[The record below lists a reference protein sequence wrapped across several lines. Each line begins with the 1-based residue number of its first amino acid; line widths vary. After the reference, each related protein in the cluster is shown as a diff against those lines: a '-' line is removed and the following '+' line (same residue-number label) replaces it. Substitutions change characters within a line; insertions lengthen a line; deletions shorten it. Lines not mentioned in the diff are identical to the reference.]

1 MYCMNCGKKIN
12 NGVKFCRSCG
22 STVHQTAPV
31 QPLCADKAKPVKA
44 KKKHPV
50 LVFMLIVLL
59 VLGGINF
66 VNTYRKVKENKR
78 PSLKTYD
85 YESFSIELPEDMEKG
100 RNFNELGNGTVYFNQ
115 FVHKNEKSLSA
126 EEYAEEVYKKMIN
139 ERSCSDVTLKGSTIK
154 CCRKDIAG
162 IKYYEINELYVTDD
176 EVILLVV
183 GGNKSDESYFEELLD
198 TVKIK

>member
-12 NGVKFCRSCG
+12 DGAKFCRSCG
-22 STVHQTAPV
+22 SPVHQTAPV
-31 QPLCADKAKPVKA
+31 QPLCADKAKPA
-44 KKKHPV
+44 REKKKHPV
-50 LVFMLIVLL
+50 LFLFIIIF
-59 VLGGINF
+59 LGLCIF
-66 VNTYRKVKENKR
+66 VAVKNAKDAAENRR

-126 EEYAEEVYKKMIN
+126 EEYAEEVYKEMIN
-139 ERSCSDVTLKGSTIK
+139 ERSFSDVTLEGSSIK
-154 CCRKDIAG
+154 CCRKDISG
-162 IKYYEINELYVTDD
+162 IKYYEINEFYVTDD